1 MRTETADFTERVRVN
16 QQKLTANLKSH
27 YDFIVCG
34 SGSSG
39 SVVARRLAENPDVD
53 VLLVEAG
60 DSDDVPE
67 VMEAS
72 KWPLNLTSERNWR
85 FLGQPSRHLN
95 GRSIPLDMGK
105 VLGGGSSINAMA
117 WVHGQKNDWDFFA
130 SEAGDAA
137 WN

>member
-1 MRTETADFTERVRVN
+1 MKIETADFTERVRVN
-16 QQKLTANLKSH
+16 QQKLTANLKLH

-60 DSDDVPE
+60 GSDDVPE

-72 KWPLNLTSERNWR
+72 KWPLNLTSERNWG
-85 FLGQPSRHLN
+85 FLGQPSRYLN
-95 GRSIPLDMGK
+95 GRGLHP
-105 VLGGGSSINAMA
+105 
-117 WVHGQKNDWDFFA
+117 
-130 SEAGDAA
+130 
-137 WN
+137 